1 MCFIQILSISIVMI
15 IQVHKTVPC
24 LHLNNMKNYAHSVN
38 GTGKQGLFSDQWFNT
53 DWHFYRT
60 FTEVIQMQF
69 ESWQDTQIVNTNIPI
84 SASCISITRAPLA
97 VRFSWHPQSV
107 WTRRWKMTAN
117 LSSCVSNPVSCNAKI
132 MLKVVNEHIPEIN
145 CESSNCVGRIKL
157 FWHWAILTI
166 WLACFSYG
174 FGFLE
179 NFCGHAWNFK
189 KAPKAL
195 SKKIDYPEEK
205 NIKTDHAYT
214 EQVGWHF
221 FYQKRSQKWVFL
233 VC

>member
-1 MCFIQILSISIVMI
+1 
-15 IQVHKTVPC
+15 
-24 LHLNNMKNYAHSVN
+24 
-38 GTGKQGLFSDQWFNT
+38 
-53 DWHFYRT
+53 
-60 FTEVIQMQF
+60 MQF
-69 ESWQDTQIVNTNIPI
+69 DSWQDTQIVNTNIPI

-97 VRFSWHPQSV
+97 VWFSWHPQSV

-132 MLKVVNEHIPEIN
+132 LLKVVNEHIPEMN
-145 CESSNCVGRIKL
+145 CESSNCAGRVEL
-157 FWHWAILTI
+157 FWHGAILTI

-195 SKKIDYPEEK
+195 SKKILPRGKEHQK
-205 NIKTDHAYT
+205 WSQKLQCIQCFHAYT
-214 EQVGWHF
+214 EEVGWHF
-221 FYQKRSQKWVFL
+221 FYQKRKQKL
-233 VC
+233 VLHSVC